1 MYFREEIDKMR
12 EASFDFGKKPPVD
25 GYTKV
30 TEKSVYTKEKGFGL
44 SEVAEADERKIGE
57 KERILISGSNI
68 NSALSSE
75 FRTMQATLNPKTIIK
90 TTPSLK
96 LNLYL
101 EYGLRE
107 ELKPLARIVSD
118 TSMLS
123 SNVIETS
130 AEKLSRLF
138 FNLL

>member
-1 MYFREEIDKMR
+1 MYIKI
-12 EASFDFGKKPPVD
+12 
-25 GYTKV
+25 
-30 TEKSVYTKEKGFGL
+30 
-44 SEVAEADERKIGE
+44 RKIGE
-57 KERILISGSNI
+57 KERSLISGSNI

-138 FNLL
+138 F

>member
-1 MYFREEIDKMR
+1 
-12 EASFDFGKKPPVD
+12 
-25 GYTKV
+25 
-30 TEKSVYTKEKGFGL
+30 
-44 SEVAEADERKIGE
+44 
-57 KERILISGSNI
+57 
-68 NSALSSE
+68 
-75 FRTMQATLNPKTIIK
+75 MQTTLNPKTIIK

-107 ELKPLARIVSD
+107 ELKPQARIVSD